1 MASSYV
7 LDAHTVIWFLEDNP
21 RLGPAAK
28 RILLDPSVALVL
40 PAIALAEA
48 CWLVERK
55 RSTIPTTA
63 DLLGSVDADP
73 RIVVHSLDRE
83 VVGRSNTRLAVL
95 EMHDRQIVAT
105 ALLLID
111 QGHSVA
117 LLTRD
122 VNITASGLVPTI
134 W

>member
-7 LDAHTVIWFLEDNP
+7 VDAHTVLWFLEDNP

-28 RILLDPSVALVL
+28 RILLDPSVVLVL

-48 CWLVERK
+48 CWIVERR

-63 DLLGSVDADP
+63 DLIASVDADP
-73 RIVVHSLDRE
+73 RIVVHPLDRE
-83 VVGRSNTRLAVL
+83 VIGRSNWLLAVL
-95 EMHDRQIVAT
+95 EMHDRQFVAT
-105 ALLLID
+105 ALLLRD

-117 LLTRD
+117 ILIRD
-122 VNITASGLVPTI
+122 VSITASGLVPVI